1 MTKDEI
7 ACWNLM
13 AKSLRRALPLIEAAA
28 DDNCSES
35 LRHLPY
41 RAMANGIEYVIALEE
56 LIRPIE
62 HQECAS

>member
-1 MTKDEI
+1 
-7 ACWNLM
+7 M